1 MISLQLVSGLRETD
15 IGRLFRSRLGC
26 MKRPG
31 WKSTDLVAPGIILR
45 VVIFFLHRIICMYSY
60 THVLPMAPMSGASA
74 NVQDTKARTSFRM
87 VSVVGNDGVVRR

>member
-45 VVIFFLHRIICMYSY
+45 VVIFFFAPNHM
-60 THVLPMAPMSGASA
+60 HVFIHPRAAHGAQEWRECKRPGHES
-74 NVQDTKARTSFRM
+74 
-87 VSVVGNDGVVRR
+87 